1 MMGDFLIPQSTKTIY
16 TWVET
21 SPSPVQLTANWFEE
35 TKIQES
41 ASLHGRLFFRG
52 PTASFFTRAG
62 EQPQLHIT
70 QKSESSMYHKIT
82 SSLL

>member
-41 ASLHGRLFFRG
+41 AEVYMVAFSLGD

-62 EQPQLHIT
+62 EQPQLHY
-70 QKSESSMYHKIT
+70 SEKWVFYVP
-82 SSLL
+82 